1 MEQATISK
9 PGEAVDTYVG
19 EDPRHQQAVATLLPV
34 TRQPRDEMGP
44 PNNDSSTARGLE
56 PEQPLVDQ
64 SWPMNAENEMEF
76 SALEDRLQG
85 YAPTDL
91 PDRFASLASGM
102 IVPALKGVAER
113 MTALGYECSIE
124 SSVDAP
130 FPLPGRRCISPS
142 TRVTR
147 PARTPSASGSP
158 LVNQ

>member
-64 SWPMNAENEMEF
+64 SWPM
-76 SALEDRLQG
+76 
-85 YAPTDL
+85 
-91 PDRFASLASGM
+91 
-102 IVPALKGVAER
+102 
-113 MTALGYECSIE
+113 
-124 SSVDAP
+124 
-130 FPLPGRRCISPS
+130 
-142 TRVTR
+142 
-147 PARTPSASGSP
+147 
-158 LVNQ
+158 